1 MSHEP
6 TFITDN
12 LKLACALA
20 TAGFPLVES
29 PERIVRGGRELLSFS
44 FAPVAHG
51 VRAEDLAAAFS
62 EGARVDT
69 LQGRVDEIVKSHQL
83 TPEEYCLLAFDAAR
97 AAMHTRAGLMI
108 YLNRRT
114 PLRVQEI
121 SGGRTLIYREGT
133 PRETLIKLANS

>member
-1 MSHEP
+1 MSTEP

-51 VRAEDLAAAFS
+51 VKAEDLAAAFS

-69 LQGRVDEIVKSHQL
+69 LQGRVDEIVKAKQL

-121 SGGRTLIYREGT
+121 SGGRTLIYREGMSKND
-133 PRETLIKLANS
+133 LLKLANS